1 MLYVKKINH
10 IGLFLRKLKME
21 KKFMKEKMEPFYF
34 TDIDMDI
41 RQKLSDSV
49 LRPKYIG
56 QKSVQSKLRNM
67 REKISALVDTEEK
80 VDNIMNVI
88 IDDIIPAGTKGNVR
102 GLEFN
107 HIIKSMLEMKM
118 EPNHQ
123 FNLSFETNCPV
134 YSTSEIPDW
143 WIHCKLTNKYVIGYN
158 QIDLWNGGS
167 QINRANKYLS
177 DDFHDKTPWNVR
189 ILCVVC
195 SQLPLKK
202 NTNKYE
208 MFSNAFLQQRIC
220 YTSAMIDVV
229 KKLLL

>member
-1 MLYVKKINH
+1 M
-10 IGLFLRKLKME
+10 RKLKRKE
-21 KKFMKEKMEPFYF
+21 KCSKEKMEPFSF

-41 RQKLSDSV
+41 QRKLLDSV

-56 QKSVQSKLRNM
+56 QKSVQSRLRIIRDKL
-67 REKISALVDTEEK
+67 SVLVETEEK

-88 IDDIIPAGTKGNVR
+88 VDDIIPAGTKGNVR

-118 EPNHQ
+118 EPNQ
-123 FNLSFETNCPV
+123 LELSFETNCPV
-134 YSTSEIPDW
+134 YDTSEIPDW
-143 WIHCKLTNKYVIGYN
+143 WIYCKVTNKYVIGYN

-177 DDFHDKTPWNVR
+177 EDFHHKTPWNVS

-195 SQLPLKK
+195 YPLPLKKK

-208 MFSNAFLQQRIC
+208 MFSKAFLQHRLC
-220 YTSAMIDVV
+220 YTSAMIHVV